1 MSGAVRYTH
10 RDIPHRSAESAG
22 TVESNTGSSLYK
34 ENAALE
40 NYVAAF
46 GYVNVAVDFAGV
58 SVCGHYDMEKL

>member
-1 MSGAVRYTH
+1 MSRAVCYTH

-34 ENAALE
+34 ENSALE
-40 NYVAAF
+40 NFVAAF
-46 GYVNVAVDFAGV
+46 GHVNVAVDFAGV